1 MNSPAKQPLLEKEVE
16 IEVPFHDVDMMRVA
30 WHGNYARY
38 LEVARCALLD
48 SFGYGYTQMM
58 ESGFMW
64 PVVDMRLRYAKPCHF
79 QQLIRVK
86 ATIVEWEYRLRIR
99 YLITDAKTG
108 ERLTK
113 ARTDQ
118 VAVNLKTGEMC
129 MMSPAI
135 LLQKL
140 GTSV

>member
-1 MNSPAKQPLLEKEVE
+1 MAMPAQLPEVAVDL
-16 IEVPFHDVDMMRVA
+16 EVPFYDVDMMQIV

-48 SFGYGYTQMM
+48 SFGYGYAEMRQ
-58 ESGFMW
+58 SGFAW
-64 PVVDMRLRYAKPCHF
+64 PVIDMRLRYVKPCRF
-79 QQLIRVK
+79 QQKIRVK
-86 ATIVEWEYRLRIR
+86 ATLAEWEYRLRIN
-99 YLITDAKTG
+99 YLVTDLATG

-118 VAVNLKTGEMC
+118 VAVDIKTGEMRLA
-129 MMSPAI
+129 SPPI

-140 GTSV
+140 GLAP